1 MSSKPQSVDDII
13 AKFRIKKLTKIDGEP
28 TYETISKISHE
39 LYTNAAT
46 LASPLGGGHHGH
58 IGMVMKPALYS
69 TLSAVPYVDPL
80 EPSPTPNVD
89 PTRIYTDVQRQQ
101 LRDEHALQVKTF
113 TEHHNM
119 DAALQQL
126 LTEAVE
132 DLYLSE
138 KCNRFTGYLGVT
150 TRDLLD
156 HLLERY
162 GNITAADLQAN
173 KDAMDEPIDVTLPID
188 AYFKRVEDCIQ
199 LATDANT
206 PFSDQQVLQTAYFAV
221 QATGLYKDGL
231 KEWRSKQ
238 DTNKTWTNFKKL
250 FAAEYHQLKEE
261 QRLTSSAAGYS
272 TMNHVQGFTDDLSS
286 AIDNLAMATT
296 ADKTTITELVEA
308 NKKLTE
314 TNAEL
319 VAQLKL
325 ALGNKC
331 IEVPTPEPAQTKA
344 KTLHDRWL
352 AYEAKMDPNG
362 YCWTHGYRVV
372 RGHCSKTCTNKAA
385 GHKDEA
391 TRQNPMGGS
400 QRNKDWVQA
409 TK

>member
-1 MSSKPQSVDDII
+1 MVPKPLPVDDII
-13 AKFRIKKLTKIDGEP
+13 AKFRIKTLTKIEGEP
-28 TYETISKISHE
+28 TYESISKISHE

-46 LASPLGGGHHGH
+46 LSSPLGGGKHGH
-58 IGMVMKPALYS
+58 IGMVMKPALYA
-69 TLSAVPYVDPL
+69 TLSATPYVEPQ
-80 EPSPTPNVD
+80 EPSLTPVFD
-89 PTRIYTDVQRQQ
+89 PTRIYTESQRQQ
-101 LRDEHALQVKTF
+101 IRDDHAIKVKTF
-113 TEHHNM
+113 TDHVNM
-119 DAALQQL
+119 DTALQQL

-173 KDAMDEPIDVTLPID
+173 KDLMDEPIDVTIPID
-188 AYFKRVEDCIQ
+188 AYFKRIEDCIH
-199 LATDANT
+199 LAGDANT
-206 PFSDQQVLQTAYFAV
+206 PFSTEQVFQTTYFAI

-231 KEWRSKQ
+231 KEWRLKP
-238 DTNKTWTNFKKL
+238 DHEKTWTNFKKL
-250 FAAEYHQLKEE
+250 FVAEYHQLKEE

-272 TMNHVQGFTDDLSS
+272 SMNHVQGFTEELSS
-286 AIDNLAMATT
+286 AIDNLAMATVN
-296 ADKTTITELVEA
+296 DKNTITELIEA
-308 NKKLTE
+308 NKRLTE
-314 TNAEL
+314 TNADL

-325 ALGNKC
+325 TLGENCK
-331 IEVPTPEPAQTKA
+331 VATRGKS
-344 KTLHDRWL
+344 KSLHDKWL

-372 RGHCSKTCTNKAA
+372 RGHCSKTCTNKAE

-400 QRNKDWVQA
+400 QRNKDWTPAAQ
-409 TK
+409 

>member
-1 MSSKPQSVDDII
+1 MSPKPLSVDDII
-13 AKFRIKKLTKIDGEP
+13 AKFRIKKLTKIEGEP
-28 TYETISKISHE
+28 TYETISKVSHE

-46 LASPLGGGHHGH
+46 LSSPLGGGQHGH
-58 IGMVMKPALYS
+58 IGMVMKPALYA
-69 TLSAVPYVDPL
+69 TLSATPYV
-80 EPSPTPNVD
+80 EPVAPSLTPNFD
-89 PTRIYTDVQRQQ
+89 PTQIYTEIQRQQ
-101 LRDEHALQVKTF
+101 LRDDHAHQVKTF
-113 TEHHNM
+113 TEHNNM

-132 DLYLSE
+132 ELYLSA

-173 KDAMDEPIDVTLPID
+173 KDAMDEPIDVSLPID
-188 AYFKRVEDCIQ
+188 AYFKRIEDCIQ
-199 LATDANT
+199 LAGDANT
-206 PFSDQQVLQTAYFAV
+206 PFSNQQVLQTTYFAV

-231 KEWRSKQ
+231 KEWRLKQ
-238 DTNKTWTNFKKL
+238 DADKTWTNFKTL

-261 QRLTSSAAGYS
+261 QRLTTSAAGYS
-272 TMNHVQGFTDDLSS
+272 SMNHVQGFTEDLSS
-286 AIDNLAMATT
+286 AIDNLAMATES
-296 ADKTTITELVEA
+296 DKNTIQELVEA

-331 IEVPTPEPAQTKA
+331 VEVPAPSKA
-344 KTLHDRWL
+344 KSLHDKWL
-352 AYEAKMDPNG
+352 AYEAKMDPEG

-372 RGHCSKTCTNKAA
+372 RGHCSKSCTNKAA

-400 QRNKDWVQA
+400 TRNKNWTPAQ
-409 TK
+409 